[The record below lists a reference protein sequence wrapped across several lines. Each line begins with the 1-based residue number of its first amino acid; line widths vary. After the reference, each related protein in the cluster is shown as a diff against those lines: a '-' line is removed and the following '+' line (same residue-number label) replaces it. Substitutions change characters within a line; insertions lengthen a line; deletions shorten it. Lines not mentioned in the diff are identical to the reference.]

1 MKKYL
6 SPIFLLLLLTS
17 CKTIENS
24 SDTCSQTTYHDS
36 ELSRRNIE
44 LLNQQRR
51 DEAAQRQRNE
61 EERRRLQAQQT
72 RTRLEAER
80 LRLETAR
87 QRQIIVE
94 REEDFRRR
102 QREYEQAR
110 LENERRQ
117 RAMEQAVEQRRR
129 QNVLN
134 AQECARP
141 EVINQAPVNQE
152 ERDLQQAMQNSLITA
167 REEERSR
174 VQVPQ
179 NAIVLQPQQNQQI
192 APIPQDNSNYRDNDY
207 RLAGNITMDLARSYG
222 RQPTREEL
230 ITTWKT
236 RIGITQAQAERIY
249 TDMFG

>member
-6 SPIFLLLLLTS
+6 SPIFLILLLTS

-24 SDTCSQTTYHDS
+24 SDSCSQTTYHDS
-36 ELSRRNIE
+36 ELNRRNRE

-61 EERRRLQAQQT
+61 EERRRLQVQQT

-94 REEDFRRR
+94 REEGFRRR
-102 QREYEQAR
+102 QIEYEQAR

-117 RAMEQAVEQRRR
+117 RAMEQASEQRRR
-129 QNVLN
+129 LN
-134 AQECARP
+134 AQERARP
-141 EVINQAPVNQE
+141 PVINQGPVDQE

-167 REEERSR
+167 REEERRR
-174 VQVPQ
+174 VQAPQ
-179 NAIVLQPQQNQQI
+179 NAIEQQPQRNQQI
-192 APIPQDNSNYRDNDY
+192 APIPQDNSNYRDEDY
-207 RLAGNITMDLARSYG
+207 RLAGNITMDLAREYG
-222 RQPTREEL
+222 RHPTRAEL
-230 ITTWKT
+230 INAWQN